1 MLVEKGM
8 SKNPETIAP
17 DEYLANALDKMQKGG
32 FRRLPV
38 VKEGKLVGILTD
50 RDLREHA
57 NLLKQTRASAAM
69 SKDLL
74 TVTPRATLE
83 QAAKLML
90 SDKISGLPVT
100 DAGQLVGIIT
110 TSDILEAF
118 LDVMGALEEGS
129 SRIDFVLDEKH
140 DLALASRTIAEQGG
154 EVLGIG
160 THKEKWE
167 ESRVCYLHLR
177 AAEPERFADALRSKG
192 YTVLGVHA

>member
-17 DEYLANALDKMQKGG
+17 EDYLADAVVKMARGG

-38 VKEGKLVGILTD
+38 VKDGKLVGIITD

-57 NLLKQTRASAAM
+57 NLLKRTRTQAAM
-69 SKDLL
+69 TKDLL
-74 TVTPRATLE
+74 TVTPRTTLE

-90 SDKISGLPVT
+90 SHKISGLPVT

-110 TSDILEAF
+110 TSDILKAF
-118 LDVMGALEEGS
+118 LDLMGALEEGS

-140 DLALASRTIAEQGG
+140 DLALASRTIAEGGG
-154 EVLGIG
+154 EVLGVG
-160 THKEKWE
+160 THKYKWE

-177 AAEPERFADALRSKG
+177 AAEPERLADALRAKG
-192 YTVLGVHA
+192 YTVLGVFA